1 MMRHGQKHLSGQGY
15 FLLKATL
22 SGMIVAILSLWLLPT
37 AVEACEYCNFQFA
50 QKVKGKPWG
59 RKMAQQYEAWRAMRL
74 ASLETSAQAPRV
86 RPVSVPTASFASVS
100 APRVGSPRIPAVLPP
115 TSYVPPGTAPNRR
128 VKITMTQGEV
138 AIGNGVIYKGFL
150 IDGKV
155 PGPTFIFDEGDVIEF
170 TVENKGMVPHGVSIH
185 AAYTQTSKY
194 FGNIKPGESKKLVW
208 RASYPGV
215 YMYHCAPGGHAIPMH
230 TFFGQYGMIYVRPKK
245 PFAMEQ
251 VLGRKPDVEIFLIQ
265 HEFYASG
272 KDAVLGGTP
281 LYTVFNGKLFRYVE
295 EPIRTKPGDFVRIYF
310 LNVGPNSV
318 ATLHLVGIIWDFA
331 YWQGHPDNLFIGGQS
346 VIAGPTDSW
355 IVDFRAPEDEGN
367 YLIVTHAFGSATRGA
382 IGILKVTRDEE
393 RTRLI
398 KAEGPT
404 MSDTEFAEYKKAAA
418 RIISP
423 FDIGTP
429 DVDSVYE
436 ARPDEKKVTV
446 HIVGNS
452 YSPKIIRIPVG
463 TEVEW
468 INEDVFTYSEGE
480 FAGIHNVFVEEGPEK
495 FASPLLGHAERF
507 IYKFTRPG
515 EYNYTCTPHPY
526 MKGRVIVYQPEVLK
540 SAGPGWLTYA
550 GIGVLLLALALA
562 GYAFITHR
570 RG

>member
-1 MMRHGQKHLSGQGY
+1 MRQNKQHLRLLGR
-15 FLLKATL
+15 FLQRMSFRGVTL
-22 SGMIVAILSLWLLPT
+22 LTVSLVLLST
-37 AVEACEYCNFQFA
+37 AAEACDYCNFQFA
-50 QKVKGKPWG
+50 QKVKEKPWG
-59 RKMAQQYEAWRAMRL
+59 RQMAQQYEHWLQTRAVS
-74 ASLETSAQAPRV
+74 AETPVQPPRV
-86 RPVSVPTASFASVS
+86 RTVSVPTASFSPVS
-100 APRVGSPRIPAVLPP
+100 APRAGSPRIPAVLPP
-115 TSYVPPGTAPNRR
+115 TSYVPPGTAPNKR
-128 VKITMTQGEV
+128 VKITMTEGEV

-170 TVENKGMVPHGVSIH
+170 TVENKGTVPHGVSIH

-194 FGNIKPGESKKLVW
+194 LGNVKPGESKTLLW

-230 TFFGQYGMIYVRPKK
+230 TFFGQYGMMYVRPKK
-245 PFAMEQ
+245 PFVMEQ
-251 VLGRKPDVEIFLIQ
+251 IMGREPDVEIFMIQ

-272 KDAVLGGTP
+272 RDAVLGGTP

-295 EPIRTKPGDFVRIYF
+295 EPIRAKPGDFVRIYF

-318 ATLHLVGIIWDFA
+318 ATFHLVGIVWDFA
-331 YWQGHPDNLFIGGQS
+331 YWQGHPDNVFVGGQS

-382 IGILKVTRDEE
+382 IGILKVTKDEE
-393 RTRLI
+393 RNRII

-404 MSDTEFAEYKKAAA
+404 MSDAEFAEYKKSAV
-418 RIISP
+418 RTVSP

-429 DVDSVYE
+429 DVDPIYE

-446 HIVGNS
+446 QIVGNS
-452 YSPKIIRIPVG
+452 YYPKVVRIPVG

-468 INEDVFTYSEGE
+468 VNEDVFTYSEGE
-480 FAGIHNVFVEEGPEK
+480 FAGIHNVFVEEGPER

-507 IYKFTRPG
+507 THKFTQPG
-515 EYNYTCTPHPY
+515 EYRYMCTPHPY
-526 MKGRVIVYQPEVLK
+526 MKGKVIVYEPEVQK
-540 SAGPGWLTYA
+540 SARAGWLTYA
-550 GIGVLLLALALA
+550 GIGILFLTLAVV
-562 GYAFITHR
+562 GYLFIAHR
-570 RG
+570 RR